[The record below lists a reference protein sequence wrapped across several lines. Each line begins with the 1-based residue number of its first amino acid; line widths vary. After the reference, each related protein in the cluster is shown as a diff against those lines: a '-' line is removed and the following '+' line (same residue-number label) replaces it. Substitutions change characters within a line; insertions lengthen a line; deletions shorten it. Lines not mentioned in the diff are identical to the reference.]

1 MLWLIWQMWF
11 LLFLA
16 FGIGIAAGW
25 RIWSGSGIGE
35 NRNLQTAQEEIARLR
50 RQNDDLT
57 RSLAAAKKDHDDAVS
72 KATSADSGRQPP
84 PSHNDLIVIRGLGP
98 KAVATLREGGVTTF
112 EQIAAWTPK
121 DISIWDAKLT
131 ARGRIERDDWVG
143 QAKALIDEE

>member
-1 MLWLIWQMWF
+1 M
-11 LLFLA
+11 
-16 FGIGIAAGW
+16 
-25 RIWSGSGIGE
+25 
-35 NRNLQTAQEEIARLR
+35 R

-72 KATSADSGRQPP
+72 KASTSSSATATPAAP
-84 PSHNDLIVIRGLGP
+84 HNDLIVIRGLGP
-98 KAVATLREGGVTTF
+98 KAATALRDAGVTSF